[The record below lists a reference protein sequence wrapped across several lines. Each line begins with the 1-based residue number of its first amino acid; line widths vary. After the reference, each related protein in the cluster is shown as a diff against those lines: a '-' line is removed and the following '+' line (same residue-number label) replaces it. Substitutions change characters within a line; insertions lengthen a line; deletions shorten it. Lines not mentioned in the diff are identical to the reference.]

1 MKIQSL
7 MCAVVAR
14 VSSFLLFALLA
25 LSHAQ
30 PQISVRYLSTV
41 LGDSADVL
49 QLAQPLG
56 MSVDA
61 EGNIYIADTGN
72 HRMLKCDAQGKLVR
86 EVGGFGFGEQ
96 QFDRPVDVWV
106 DNGLNVFVA
115 DYNNQRLQRYDKDLN
130 FISSYS
136 SDEAHDE
143 SLQFRYPAALT
154 LTAQGELFV
163 ADHEFNRVLRFEALG
178 NPKASFGDFNWGE
191 GRLERPAKIFISRR
205 GEVWVSDSL
214 RHAVLKY
221 DAFGNFMGSFFFE
234 KEATPC
240 GLAEWEYGLIVTDRK
255 QHRLLFLN
263 EAGQRLSVFGKR
275 GRAATEFETP
285 AAVVV
290 MRDEARST
298 STRLLILDSGNNR
311 VQLFEAQGQH

>member
-1 MKIQSL
+1 MR
-7 MCAVVAR
+7 AVVGRSATMIF
-14 VSSFLLFALLA
+14 SFLLFAPFA
-25 LSHAQ
+25 PSQGQ
-30 PQISVRYLSTV
+30 PKLVVRYLRTV
-41 LGDSADVL
+41 LGDSVAGF

-72 HRMLKCDAQGKLVR
+72 QRVLKCDAQGKLVR

-115 DYNNQRLQRYDKDLN
+115 DYNNHRLQRYDKDLN

-136 SDEAHDE
+136 SDEARDE

-154 LTAQGELFV
+154 LSAQGELFV
-163 ADHEFNRVLRFEALG
+163 ADHEYNRVLRFEALG
-178 NPKASFGDFNWGE
+178 KPKASFGDFNWGE

-205 GEVWVSDSL
+205 NEVWVSDSL
-214 RHAVLKY
+214 RHAVLRY
-221 DAFGNFMGSFFFE
+221 DAFGNFSNSFFFE
-234 KEATPC
+234 EEAAPC
-240 GLAEWEYGLIVTDRK
+240 GLAEWEHGIIVTDRK

-263 EAGQRLSVFGKR
+263 EAGEPLAGFGKR
-275 GRAATEFETP
+275 GHAENEFEAP
-285 AAVVV
+285 AAVIVL
-290 MRDEARST
+290 REKAHHAPI
-298 STRLLILDSGNNR
+298 RLLVLDSGNNR
-311 VQLFEAQGQH
+311 LQKFEVQWLQ